1 MIKLKSVLVILVLE
15 VQSFTKVGRTPG
27 RQLNTNRQILHSC
40 TYFCFSAKV
49 QSHSRFAKMAEGQ
62 DEPKKITI
70 TVKTPKEKQ
79 QVEIDE
85 DADVKKVST
94 APPETVLMA

>member
-1 MIKLKSVLVILVLE
+1 
-15 VQSFTKVGRTPG
+15 
-27 RQLNTNRQILHSC
+27 
-40 TYFCFSAKV
+40 
-49 QSHSRFAKMAEGQ
+49 MAEGQ

-79 QVEIDE
+79 QVDIEE

-94 APPETVLMA
+94 APPETSLMA